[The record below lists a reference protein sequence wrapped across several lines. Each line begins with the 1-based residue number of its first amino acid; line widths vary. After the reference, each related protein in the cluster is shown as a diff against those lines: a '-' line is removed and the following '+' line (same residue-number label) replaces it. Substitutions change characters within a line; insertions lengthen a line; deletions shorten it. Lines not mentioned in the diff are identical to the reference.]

1 MDMEWTEMIEK
12 IYLAFSRVFAIKNEY
27 GVAVTRLMLCAPLS

>member
-12 IYLAFSRVFAIKNEY
+12 IYLAFSRVFDRFFTFLDNI
-27 GVAVTRLMLCAPLS
+27 L